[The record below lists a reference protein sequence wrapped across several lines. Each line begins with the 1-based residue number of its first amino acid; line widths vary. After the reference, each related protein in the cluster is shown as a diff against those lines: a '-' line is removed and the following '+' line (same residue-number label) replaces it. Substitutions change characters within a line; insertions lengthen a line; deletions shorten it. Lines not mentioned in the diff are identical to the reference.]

1 MTWQEFLAATAL
13 GVCAHLGI
21 FIRGEWH
28 LRAPRVVACHVAAL
42 ATGIFLDINR
52 RPEAASSIAVWWL
65 QCFSYYLFGMFTSI
79 TIYRLFFHRIRHFPG
94 PRAAAVSKLWS
105 VYQCRDSRNHLFL
118 DDLHKKYGNFVRTG
132 QCMKKT
138 FHDGMQINIQRRSR

>member
-1 MTWQEFLAATAL
+1 MTWQGNLTATAL
-13 GVCAHLGI
+13 GVLAHLGI

-28 LRAPRVVACHVAAL
+28 LRAPSVVVCHVAAL
-42 ATGIFLDINR
+42 VTGISLHIYR
-52 RPEAASSIAVWWL
+52 SPEGASAIGLWWM

-79 TIYRLFFHRIRHFPG
+79 SIYRLFFHRIRHFPG

-132 QCMKKT
+132 
-138 FHDGMQINIQRRSR
+138 